1 MQALILFVHLAIFWL
16 LLSGHLERDLLTYGA
31 ISCAVVVAASLRARL
46 VDRESL
52 PFHMMLRSWLYL
64 PWLLVEI
71 VKSNID
77 VAKIILHPALPMRPH
92 ILRTESSQK
101 TDVGKVIFANS
112 ITLTPGTITLGV
124 GKGEMVVHALS
135 DAFADGLN
143 TGEMDRRVS
152 RMEGEA

>member
-16 LLSGHLERDLLTYGA
+16 LWSGFFEQPLLTYGA
-31 ISCAVVVAASLRARL
+31 ISCAVVVAACLRAKL

-52 PFHMMLRSWLYL
+52 PVHMIFRSWVYF
-64 PWLLVEI
+64 PWLMIEI

-77 VAKIILHPALPMRPH
+77 VAKIILNPALPMRPH

-112 ITLTPGTITLGV
+112 ITLTPGTITLAV
-124 GKGEMVVHALS
+124 REGEMVVHALS
-135 DAFADGLN
+135 DPFADGLQ
-143 TGEMDRRVS
+143 TGEMNERVCW
-152 RMEGEA
+152 MEGEA